1 MALSDFF
8 DDEEHESTEETVG
21 TEEET
26 PKSSKQGFTL
36 NSQDIGR
43 HIASSIAGKF
53 KDIDDDEKMEFIEN
67 YGFWA
72 GLIFSILGFDDLESV
87 VGVLKPLSPW
97 VKVIIVVVGL
107 LALLFFMKPKKVKAV
122 EVHESIPMQVLN
134 QQSVQQNQQV
144 NIPPQPENEHPERV
158 IKDVNLPNYQNMN
171 PIDQLSSDSLL
182 GVNLNSPTNTESGSK
197 LYN

>member
-8 DDEEHESTEETVG
+8 DEEEHETTEETEE
-21 TEEET
+21 TEET

-72 GLIFSILGFDDLESV
+72 GLLFSILGFDDLESV

-107 LALLFFMKPKKVKAV
+107 LALLFFMKPKK
-122 EVHESIPMQVLN
+122 EVHIEETVPIQVPT
-134 QQSVQQNQQV
+134 QQPVQQTQQV

-158 IKDVNLPNYQNMN
+158 IKDVSLPNYQNVN
-171 PIDQLSSDSLL
+171 PTNQLSSDSLL
-182 GVNLNSPTNTESGSK
+182 GVNLNPPLE
-197 LYN
+197 Y

>member
-8 DDEEHESTEETVG
+8 DDEEHEATEETEA

-26 PKSSKQGFTL
+26 PKSSKQAQGFTL

-53 KDIDDDEKMEFIEN
+53 KGISDDEKQEFIEN

-72 GLIFSILGFDDLESV
+72 GLLFSILGFDDLESV

-107 LALLFFMKPKKVKAV
+107 LALLFFMKPKKEV
-122 EVHESIPMQVLN
+122 EVPESVPIQVPMQ
-134 QQSVQQNQQV
+134 QPVQQNQQV
-144 NIPPQPENEHPERV
+144 NIPSQPENEHPERV
-158 IKDVNLPNYQNMN
+158 IKDVNLPNYQNVN
-171 PIDQLSSDSLL
+171 PTNQLSSDSLL
-182 GVNLNSPTNTESGSK
+182 GVNLNPP
-197 LYN
+197 L